1 MTEKTRGLNGYEA
14 IDRMYTATEDGDMEL
29 LLTCFASDAVVWH
42 ADDEVEQDV
51 DTCLQ
56 RIAQLGPA
64 SSKVAYEDRRMTA
77 VGQQVFLQHTLT
89 ADLLTGSRLRLP
101 AFMRV
106 ELSPDGLI
114 SRLEEYY
121 DSRATDVL
129 AEAGL

>member
-1 MTEKTRGLNGYEA
+1 
-14 IDRMYTATEDGDMEL
+14 MYTATEDGDMER
-29 LLTCFASDAVVWH
+29 LLTCFEPDAVVWH
-42 ADDEVEQDV
+42 ADDEVEKDV

-56 RIAQLGPA
+56 RVSLLGPA

-89 ADLLTGSRLRLP
+89 ADLLTGRRLRLP

-106 ELSPDGLI
+106 ELSSGGLI